1 MAVFHYLHLRAF
13 VHETEAPAKVMAALR
28 HAAQDEDVRVQETHA
43 DGSHGNKII
52 ILDGEV
58 KSAPAIK
65 RLFLAFQR
73 DDPEG
78 FAQVVQTAR
87 ERVDENLNLHLRLDK
102 QEASQG
108 RLVLARG
115 DDAITL
121 RGKLRSFESK
131 RSGAGLE
138 TSLQQ
143 LEALFLGMERP
154 GTTSRQ

>member
-1 MAVFHYLHLRAF
+1 
-13 VHETEAPAKVMAALR
+13 MAALR
-28 HAAQDEDVRVQETHA
+28 HAAQDDEARIQETHA
-43 DGSHGNKII
+43 DGSHGTKII

-65 RLFLAFQR
+65 RFFQALQR

-78 FAQVVQTAR
+78 FAHDVHCAR
-87 ERVDENLNLHLRLDK
+87 ERIDENLNLHLRLDK

-108 RLVLARG
+108 RLMIARG
-115 DDAITL
+115 DDAITI

-131 RSGAGLE
+131 RSGSGLE

-143 LEALFLGMERP
+143 LEALFLGVERAR
-154 GTTSRQ
+154 TSGGQ